1 MAIPV
6 SQMQPTGDFHVP
18 GVREPVTGYHVRE
31 ALALLDPCH
40 RAVVEGYLKASGEGV
55 LPSEETLCALRA
67 AVLETVRNAKRA
79 VPEGTIR
86 HRVRNVPSR
95 ESAVAQAIPVDG

>member
-1 MAIPV
+1 MVIPV

-40 RAVVEGYLKASGEGV
+40 RVAVEGYLKASGEGV
-55 LPSEETLCALRA
+55 LPPDETLCALRK
-67 AVLETVRNAKRA
+67 AVLETVRNGKRITPQGA
-79 VPEGTIR
+79 TR
-86 HRVRNVPSR
+86 SH
-95 ESAVAQAIPVDG
+95 

>member
-31 ALALLDPCH
+31 ALGLLDPCH
-40 RAVVEGYLKASGEGV
+40 RAAVEGYLKACGEGV
-55 LPSEETLCALRA
+55 LPSEATLCALRE
-67 AVLETVRNAKRA
+67 AVLETVRNGKRA
-79 VPEGTIR
+79 TPEGATR
-86 HRVRNVPSR
+86 SH
-95 ESAVAQAIPVDG
+95 